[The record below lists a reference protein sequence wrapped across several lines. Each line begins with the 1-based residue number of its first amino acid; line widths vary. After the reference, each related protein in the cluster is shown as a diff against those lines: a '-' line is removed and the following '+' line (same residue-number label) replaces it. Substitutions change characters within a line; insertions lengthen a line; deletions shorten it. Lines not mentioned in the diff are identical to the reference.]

1 MKRLNRK
8 LWFRFLRLAK
18 KYWTEGER
26 GLAWSLLLLLVV
38 LMFSYTYFTVAF
50 NEQSGEFT
58 SALAA
63 LDEERFWHS
72 IKMFII
78 LLVIA
83 VPINALY
90 YFTRDK
96 LGNYWRRWLTDYVIK
111 AYFSDRSYYK
121 LLDNAKIDN
130 PDQRIAED
138 VNTFTKNS
146 INFLLVFI
154 EAAMQLI
161 AFSSVLWLISHELVY
176 FLTVYTV
183 IGSLVTTFVFGRPL
197 TGLNF
202 LQLKKEADFRFSL
215 IRVREN
221 AESIAFYQG
230 EMLESGQIQG
240 RFQEVFTNMN
250 KLVKWQFYLN
260 MFFYAYNYATY
271 IVPAV
276 ILAPSVLS
284 GRIEVGRVVQA
295 AGAFAAILKA
305 LTVIIENFDSL
316 SKFAAGVNR
325 LDAFTQAID
334 ATGKDET
341 RTPDEV
347 VNLPVYVQPRSKN
360 PYQAQQSTAKT
371 KGEEEEKPKSLIE
384 RGSSA
389 EIVLDDVTLLTPDRQ
404 RTLVTDLS
412 LRVEQGNH
420 LVISGASGGG
430 KSSLLR
436 GIAGLWNA
444 GTGTITT
451 PEPGVMMFLPQH
463 PYMTMG
469 NLRQQLNY
477 PRQDSKAN
485 DDELAKLLQQV
496 NLPNLIERVGGFDS
510 VHEFGKMLS
519 LGEQQRLSIARMLL
533 AKPDYA
539 ILDEATS
546 ALDRKNEAQIYQLL
560 MDSGVT
566 LISVCHHPEI
576 EQFHKQSLVLIG
588 DGTWENEPIGAGKA

>member
-26 GLAWSLLLLLVV
+26 GLAWSLLGLLVV
-38 LMFSYTYFTVAF
+38 LMFSYTYFTVQF

-63 LDEERFWHS
+63 LDKDRFWHS
-72 IKMFII
+72 IRMFII
-78 LLVIA
+78 LLVVA

-111 AYFSDRSYYK
+111 AYFRERSYYK

-130 PDQRIAED
+130 PDQRISED

-154 EAAMQLI
+154 EAGMQLI

-176 FLTVYTV
+176 FLVVYTI
-183 IGSLVTTFVFGRPL
+183 IGSLVTTLVFGRPL

-221 AESIAFYQG
+221 AESIAFYHG
-230 EMLESGQIQG
+230 EQLESGQAQS
-240 RFQEVFTNMN
+240 RFQDAFQNMN
-250 KLVKWQFYLN
+250 KLIRWQFYLN
-260 MFFYAYNYATY
+260 IFFYAYNYATY

-276 ILAPSVLS
+276 ILAPSVLA
-284 GRIEVGRVVQA
+284 REIEVGRVVQA

-334 ATGKDET
+334 ATEKDES
-341 RTPDEV
+341 RTPEEIA
-347 VNLPVYVQPRSKN
+347 NIPTYVEPRRKKSRRKKQELQEPIN
-360 PYQAQQSTAKT
+360 AAAEQ
-371 KGEEEEKPKSLIE
+371 PKSVIE
-384 RGSSA
+384 RGSSD
-389 EIVLDDVTLLTPDRQ
+389 EVVLDKVTLQTPDRR

-412 LRVEQGNH
+412 LRVEPGNH

-436 GIAGLWNA
+436 GIAGLWTA
-444 GTGTITT
+444 GSGKITT
-451 PEPGVMMFLPQH
+451 PGPGVMMFLPQH
-463 PYMTMG
+463 PYMMLG

-477 PRQDSKAN
+477 PRQDSQAS
-485 DDELAKLLQQV
+485 DEELAKLLKKV
-496 NLPNLIERVGGFDS
+496 NLPDLVERVGGFES
-510 VHEFGKMLS
+510 VHDFGKMLS
-519 LGEQQRLSIARMLL
+519 LGEQQRLSLARMLL

-546 ALDRKNEAQIYQLL
+546 ALDRKNEARIYQLL
-560 MDSGVT
+560 TDSGVT

-576 EQFHKQSLVLIG
+576 EEFHRQSLVLIG
-588 DGTWENEPIGAGKA
+588 DGTWENEEIEASKA

>member
-26 GLAWSLLLLLVV
+26 GRAWTLLLLLVV
-38 LMFSYTYFTVAF
+38 LMFSYTYFMVAF

-58 SALAA
+58 SALAVY
-63 LDEERFWHS
+63 DQPRFWHS
-72 IKMFII
+72 IQMFIV
-78 LLVIA
+78 LLCIA

-96 LGNYWRRWLTDYVIK
+96 LGNYWRRWLTDYVIT
-111 AYFSDRSYYK
+111 AYFRDRSYYK

-154 EAAMQLI
+154 EAGMQLI
-161 AFSSVLWLISHELVY
+161 AFSSVLWFISHELVY
-176 FLTVYTV
+176 FLIVYTI
-183 IGSLVTTFVFGRPL
+183 IGSLITTFVFGRPL

-230 EMLESGQIQG
+230 ETLESGQIQS

-250 KLVKWQFYLN
+250 KLIKWQCFLN

-276 ILAPSVLS
+276 ILAPYVFS
-284 GRIEVGRVVQA
+284 GNREVGVVVTA
-295 AGAFAAILKA
+295 AGAFATILKA
-305 LTVIIENFDSL
+305 LTVIIENFDAL

-325 LDAFTQAID
+325 LDAFTQAIHATSND
-334 ATGKDET
+334 AAVAAEA
-341 RTPDEV
+341 V
-347 VNLPVYVQPRSKN
+347 VTLPRYVQPRSNN
-360 PYQAQQSTAKT
+360 PYQAPQTAT
-371 KGEEEEKPKSLIE
+371 KASGEEEEKSKSVIE
-384 RGSSA
+384 RGKSD
-389 EIVLDDVTLLTPDRQ
+389 EIVLDEVTLMTPDRQ

-412 LRVEQGNH
+412 LKIEQGNH

-436 GIAGLWNA
+436 GIAGLWTA
-444 GTGTITT
+444 GSGTITT

-463 PYMTMG
+463 PYMMLG

-477 PRQDSKAN
+477 PRQDSTAS
-485 DDELAKLLQQV
+485 DEDLAKLLKQV
-496 NLPNLIERVGGFDS
+496 NLPDLVNRVGGFES
-510 VHEFGKMLS
+510 VHDFGKMLS

-546 ALDRKNEAQIYQLL
+546 ALDRKNEAKIYQLL
-560 MDSGVT
+560 TDSGVT

-576 EQFHKQSLVLIG
+576 EQFHKQSLVLVG
-588 DGTWENEPIGAGKA
+588 DGTWENEPLGAGKA